1 MCRSRS
7 AARVTPSRTARL
19 PPHFNRHTIIMFQRT
34 MLQQMSSPPSVHVG
48 EVASLVRLEGRV
60 CGDASSEASSDAAE
74 DFELPQ
80 CKIRRNYNC
89 TKCTFYTQNPRV
101 YLVHTRDVHFERFK
115 IYDCPHC
122 VYASR
127 HHQKLVR
134 HIKMVHAAPSQVVK
148 ADLEPP
154 PAPVAT
160 TTAEP
165 EERIEDL
172 LEEVEDTEEIQLDLE
187 DCIEESMD
195 HSADME
201 VEVDRAVAEE
211 PSDLPKDKTKFFSCT
226 KCNYVTHIRARFTK
240 HVKYHSMPMIKC
252 TMCDFRT
259 PYKWNLDR
267 HMKNHGG
274 TGSFNCS
281 MCNFTADIKQSLTV
295 HEMNH
300 HTPPVGQSVASR
312 RRNRVGASDI
322 ALADAARAL
331 IVKEEEGSGDSRS
344 SHASEMGLQYADI
357 EMVTCTS
364 DNETSTESTAKKD
377 TELAQDTQQRQSPNS
392 TMGEWKTNKQSRKIP
407 RPIPQLIPLNTST
420 PNQNKSPPGEPPLK
434 KFKEDP
440 SRDTNIVDNVDNLPA
455 DITIIPVTNGTPLAT
470 KEPAMKKKNES
481 FFDRLK
487 ERLLTA
493 TGEEGTL
500 TCKNCGFES
509 KCLSE
514 HSVHEKNC
522 TVSAN
527 RVLANNTH
535 TSLGSTRCQN
545 CRHRC
550 KSSADLYVH
559 MQTCGKVYKEGNEHS
574 NDSEIRHEA
583 TSSIHETDIA
593 KDEPHPMENVV
604 FVWNNINPDTAK
616 FETPLDINI
625 NDDSTMPETS
635 KNYDSEIVD
644 ENEGMNLSP
653 SQAAGKKVFKCP
665 HCTFWASTASRF
677 HVHIVGHLNKKPFE
691 CSLCKYKSN
700 WRWDITK
707 HIKLKSARDPEHN
720 DAKVLMTDET
730 GRRNYSKYNKFLAVP
745 VVNEYGETEFDYI
758 DPNALANGSMELDES
773 FNDTNDNINT
783 TLEMQPLN
791 LQTLHGQHSM
801 ETIDIKNEDQKPKKT
816 MWKCKKCNYKD
827 PSKEALLAHVREHS
841 KPEDG
846 SEEKSFAKK
855 PENTP
860 DPADLAYRC
869 GHCNQ
874 LSNWKHVIQR
884 HCRLKHDGVIKVIT
898 TVKPKPDA
906 SLLNEMNDTC
916 TKCPFK
922 ATDRKQLQ
930 NHMQQHQP
938 SPQSIF
944 KCYFCPYFVK
954 TEHDLLQHLA
964 LHGVT
969 DPEEYISKAMGCKS
983 PLPDNP
989 GNSSGST
996 STKRHKCTECPYE
1009 TNSKSQ
1015 FMYHEQFHRLPADTP
1030 YKCQECNYSVSKR
1043 HLLHQHMRVHGIMPK
1058 KTEMELEME
1067 ASSSSCKMEIPIDL
1081 SEIPFVWVSA
1091 KNEFHKMYKCRY
1103 CSYVNSQKCKIP
1115 NHEKIHC
1122 IVFENSEITI
1132 YKCLECKFT
1141 CDNAGRLAEHSRT
1154 HGEIYG
1160 RIYCPVETD
1169 VPDEEQ
1175 IAKLRKVIE
1184 SEKINNPDSP
1194 RDDMVPKDN
1203 EELKILF
1210 FCHKCPARFFIDS
1223 DLRIHDKFHDLLFTN
1238 KCKLCEF
1245 SVPQETEL
1253 NAHAVHHSDEYATE
1267 TKMLKFKHRSHPAH
1281 KEPKLE
1287 VVHCPLTSEVN
1298 WIVTHPST
1306 NFEIVDSSKKG
1317 NENRVP
1323 KQYFCK
1329 ECPAK
1334 FFKTS
1339 ALSYHVGLHGG
1350 DGDHKCKKCSYTVK
1364 NLGNLAKHES
1374 LHENEG
1380 KTNTCDYESGEDN
1393 DYKNIP
1399 LSGTD
1404 LFQRKTEAQKR
1415 VVKDNNKLVKPND
1428 HFPPVLQAD
1437 PQFGYL
1443 MHGNPEF
1450 IYPTYMKNGRQKEK
1464 RYKCHKCP
1472 SAFEKREQYK
1482 IHLSLHGS
1490 KQRYKCEVC
1499 DYSVKYYANYV
1510 QHMRK
1515 HQMNDEAQAERR
1527 KTSEETNE
1535 AENETQE
1542 DKPAKGNIKLAIKT
1556 MPKGPTRPKSDF
1568 QQFSVSD
1575 QQTLRLLQLRR
1586 SINNAEKE
1594 KQPDPSPAKE
1604 RKLHM
1609 CLLCPY
1615 TNQRQDALTN
1625 HYKRHEDNLNA
1636 ANGIH
1641 KCPHCDL
1648 VVVQSHFLRE
1658 HLKTHF
1664 NYQKHLTPEC
1674 YAASEGLSFV
1684 IKQLDDEEDTKHEDK
1699 SENINEDVTD
1709 TDVKCE
1715 KDDLTDNKKVEESK
1729 TCDLK
1734 DIIKNGQ
1741 KNGPKL
1747 NIKVAVKEQSSTDLV
1762 ITLDEKIT
1770 FDSNDNKIFVKLKT
1784 GELIVE

>member
-1 MCRSRS
+1 
-7 AARVTPSRTARL
+7 
-19 PPHFNRHTIIMFQRT
+19 
-34 MLQQMSSPPSVHVG
+34 MLQQMSSPPSAHAG
-48 EVASLVRLEGRV
+48 EVAPQPRLEGRV
-60 CGDASSEASSDAAE
+60 CGDASSEASSDAAD

-101 YLVHTRDVHFERFK
+101 YLVHSRDVHYEKIK

-127 HHQKLVR
+127 HHQKLIR
-134 HIKMVHAAPSQVVK
+134 HIKMVHAAPSSVTKPEAEVQV
-148 ADLEPP
+148 
-154 PAPVAT
+154 T
-160 TTAEP
+160 TSTAEP
-165 EERIEDL
+165 VERIEDMF
-172 LEEVEDTEEIQLDLE
+172 EEIEDTEDVQMDLE
-187 DCIEESMD
+187 DSIEECPD
-195 HSADME
+195 RSADME
-201 VEVDRAVAEE
+201 IEVDRADTEE
-211 PSDLPKDKTKFFSCT
+211 VSTEMPKDKAKFFSCT

-274 TGSFNCS
+274 SGSFHCS

-322 ALADAARAL
+322 VLADAAAAL
-331 IVKEEEGSGDSRS
+331 AGVAKEEEGSGDSRS

-357 EMVTCTS
+357 EMVSCNS
-364 DNETSTESTAKKD
+364 DNDTSTETTITKDDTAS
-377 TELAQDTQQRQSPNS
+377 EVHGQPSPNS
-392 TMGEWKTNKQSRKIP
+392 TSDEGKSHKQNKKMKK
-407 RPIPQLIPLNTST
+407 PIPQLIPLNTST
-420 PNQNKSPPGEPPLK
+420 PNQNKCSGEPPVK
-434 KFKEDP
+434 KFKADK
-440 SRDTNIVDNVDNLPA
+440 NLPA
-455 DITIIPVTNGTPLAT
+455 EVSVISTNNTTVAT
-470 KEPAMKKKNES
+470 KEPAVKKKNES

-522 TVSAN
+522 TVPAN

-559 MQTCGKVYKEGNEHS
+559 MQTCGKQEKIVNENTTDNKTNS
-574 NDSEIRHEA
+574 DA
-583 TSSIHETDIA
+583 TVSTQESDVL

-604 FVWNNINPDTAK
+604 FVWNNISHDTAK
-616 FETPLDINI
+616 FETPLDISI
-625 NDDSTMPETS
+625 NDDSTLPEQNKSYDPET
-635 KNYDSEIVD
+635 VD
-644 ENEGMNLSP
+644 DNEGMNLSP

-665 HCTFWASTASRF
+665 HCNFWASTASRF

-707 HIKLKSARDPEHN
+707 HIKLKSVRDPDHN
-720 DAKVLMTDET
+720 EAKVLMTDET
-730 GRRNYSKYNKFLAVP
+730 GRRNYSKYNKFLAIP
-745 VVNEYGETEFDYI
+745 VVNEYGETDFDYI
-758 DPNALANGSMELDES
+758 DTNASANMDLDES
-773 FNDTNDNINT
+773 FNDTSENINLP
-783 TLEMQPLN
+783 LEMQPLN
-791 LQTLHGQHSM
+791 LQTQQG
-801 ETIDIKNEDQKPKKT
+801 ENRFRTVDDKNEDSKKPKRT
-816 MWKCKKCNYKD
+816 MWKCKKCNHKD
-827 PSKEALLAHVREHS
+827 YSKEALLLHVREHS
-841 KPEDG
+841 KPEG
-846 SEEKSFAKK
+846 SQEENKPFTLNKK
-855 PENTP
+855 PDNTP

-898 TVKPKPDA
+898 TVKPKPESA
-906 SLLNEMNDTC
+906 LEALNHLNDTC
-916 TKCPFK
+916 LKCPFK
-922 ATDRKQLQ
+922 ANDRKEMI

-954 TEHDLLQHLA
+954 TENDLIQHLM
-964 LHGVT
+964 LHGIT
-969 DPEEYISKAMGCKS
+969 DPEEYIAKAMGCKS
-983 PLPDNP
+983 PLLESPAP
-989 GNSSGST
+989 TGTNSN
-996 STKRHKCTECPYE
+996 KRHKCTECPYE

-1043 HLLHQHMRVHGIMPK
+1043 HLLHQHMRVHGIMTK
-1058 KTEMELEME
+1058 KSEMELELE
-1067 ASSSSCKMEIPIDL
+1067 ASSSSCKADGKIDIPIDL
-1081 SEIPFVWVSA
+1081 NEIPFVWVSA

-1122 IVFENSEITI
+1122 VVFENSEITI

-1141 CDNAGRLAEHSRT
+1141 CDNAGRLAEHSKT

-1160 RIYCPVETD
+1160 RIYCPVEPD
-1169 VPDEEQ
+1169 VPDDEQ
-1175 IAKLRKVIE
+1175 ISKLRKVIE
-1184 SEKINNPDSP
+1184 AEKLNNTECPKEEVACKESE
-1194 RDDMVPKDN
+1194 
-1203 EELKILF
+1203 EAKILF
-1210 FCHKCPARFFIDS
+1210 FCHKCPARFFTDN
-1223 DLRIHDKFHDLLFTN
+1223 DLRVHDKFHDLLFEN
-1238 KCKLCEF
+1238 KCKKCEF
-1245 SVPQETEL
+1245 SVPQESDL
-1253 NAHAVHHSDEYATE
+1253 SAHVVCHSDEYQTK
-1267 TKMLKFKHRSHPAH
+1267 TKMLKFMHRSHTAH

-1287 VVHCPLTSEVN
+1287 LVHCPVTSDIN
-1298 WIVTHPST
+1298 WIVSSPTK
-1306 NFEIVDSSKKG
+1306 NYDIVDSTKKC
-1317 NENRVP
+1317 NESRSVP

-1339 ALSYHVGLHGG
+1339 ALSYHAGLHGG
-1350 DGDHKCKKCSYTVK
+1350 EGEHKCKKCNYTVK

-1374 LHENEG
+1374 LHEHEG
-1380 KTNTCDYESGEDN
+1380 KATTCDYESGDDN

-1415 VVKDNNKLVKPND
+1415 VVSDKNKLVKPND

-1450 IYPTYMKNGRQKEK
+1450 IYPTYLKNGRQKEK

-1515 HQMNDEAQAERR
+1515 HQMNDEAVAER
-1527 KTSEETNE
+1527 KKSNEETNE
-1535 AENETQE
+1535 EAENDAQE
-1542 DKPAKGNIKLAIKT
+1542 SKPSKGNIKLAIKT

-1586 SINNAEKE
+1586 SINNVEKE
-1594 KQPDPSPAKE
+1594 KHPEPSPTKE

-1615 TNQRQDALTN
+1615 SNQRQDALGN
-1625 HYKRHEDNLNA
+1625 HYKRHDDSTHSN
-1636 ANGIH
+1636 NGTH
-1641 KCPHCDL
+1641 KCSHCDL

-1664 NYQKHLTPEC
+1664 NYQKNLIPEC
-1674 YAASEGLSFV
+1674 FAASEGVTFV
-1684 IKQLDDEEDTKHEDK
+1684 ITKVEDEDTDK
-1699 SENINEDVTD
+1699 KNEEGKD
-1709 TDVKCE
+1709 E
-1715 KDDLTDNKKVEESK
+1715 KKNEETPDRKIKVEENTTDTGEKKSVD
-1729 TCDLK
+1729 TSA
-1734 DIIKNGQ
+1734 
-1741 KNGPKL
+1741 
-1747 NIKVAVKEQSSTDLV
+1747 IKVKNDDKTLNTESK
-1762 ITLDEKIT
+1762 LDEASTNIIIELNKKPCY
-1770 FDSNDNKIFVKLKT
+1770 DSNDNKIFVRLKT
-1784 GELIVE
+1784 GELVVEP